1 MKNNTSGNLIEP
13 SSPLTTEPGNFS
25 GKPQGLPEKFWDEKT
40 GEVKL
45 EALIEDYNYMASRD
59 ENLIEGNNRRLPE
72 SFDKYELNI
81 PHPFLD
87 RDEDIFKRFYENGFT
102 NEQAQLVYDLANERV
117 IPVLSELTS
126 DFEAEKQLEKLKRYF
141 GSEEKF
147 NEVSRQISTWARGN
161 LQPEVYDALASTS
174 EGVIALYKMM
184 SSNEPVLGRER
195 DASEEL
201 SEDSLRKMMED
212 PRYWRDKDK
221 SYVAKITKGFEKL
234 YPEK

>member
-1 MKNNTSGNLIEP
+1 MAENLIEKT
-13 SSPLTTEPGNFS
+13 SPDAQPKQQNRN
-25 GKPQGLPEKFWDEKT
+25 GKPQGLPDKFWDEAT

-72 SFDKYELNI
+72 SFDKYELKI

-87 RDEDIFKRFYENGFT
+87 RDEEVFKRFYEKGFT

-117 IPVLSELTS
+117 IPYLSDLTANY
-126 DFEAEKQLEKLKRYF
+126 EAEKQLEKLNRYF
-141 GSEEKF
+141 GGEEKF
-147 NEVSRQISTWARGN
+147 NEVSRQISVWAKQN
-161 LQPEVYDALASTS
+161 LKPEVYDALASTS

-184 SSNEPVLGRER
+184 SSNEPMLGKDR
-195 DASEEL
+195 DFNEEL
-201 SEDSLRKMMED
+201 TEDLLRKMMED
-212 PRYWRDKDK
+212 PRYWRDKDQ
-221 SYVAKITKGFEKL
+221 SYVSKITKGFEKL